1 MSEASDPSFSTTE
14 VPGGTAVDTALENAL
29 KRRADLVKE
38 IEKIDRFVLAYH
50 EFSGEPLPSLDA
62 VAGLS
67 KTVEKATRAAS
78 SESSFDAGR
87 PKNPK
92 LDELVPAAIEIIR
105 ATGRPMGRKEIHA
118 ALAERGLEVLGADPV
133 RTLGAILWRARE
145 HIDSLEGR
153 GYWPKGDPV
162 PPVSLDEPRAAL
174 MAQRAARRAQGIPK
188 RT

>member
-1 MSEASDPSFSTTE
+1 MRGPLSFRARLKASATP
-14 VPGGTAVDTALENAL
+14 N
-29 KRRADLVKE
+29 
-38 IEKIDRFVLAYH
+38 VL
-50 EFSGEPLPSLDA
+50 
-62 VAGLS
+62 
-67 KTVEKATRAAS
+67 
-78 SESSFDAGR
+78 
-87 PKNPK
+87 